1 MKLVIQSY
9 SLTQDQA
16 QHIAQLAGSST
27 VEAIESS
34 PYPAFRL
41 PNSHAV
47 SKDAVGAYCDEQ
59 NIDYA
64 YIDPAKQLSDFGL
77 VVMDMD
83 STLINIECIDEIA
96 DMLGIKHKVAEITE
110 RSMRGELDFAQSLR
124 ERVALLAGLD
134 QSALGRV
141 YEERLQLNPGAERM
155 LQTAH
160 AAGLKSLLVSGGFT
174 FFTERLQARLSLT
187 QAHANLLEIVDGKL
201 TGKVASSILDAQ
213 AKQDWLIKLRTELGL
228 RPDQVI
234 ALGDGANDLKM
245 LGEAGVGIAYHAK
258 PIVRQQAAYA
268 LTYVGLDG
276 LLNWFA

>member
-9 SLTQDQA
+9 SLTQDQV

-47 SKDAVGAYCDEQ
+47 SKDAVAAYCDEHS
-59 NIDYA
+59 IDYA

-268 LTYVGLDG
+268 LTHVGLDG

>member
-1 MKLVIQSY
+1 MKLVIQSHTL
-9 SLTQDQA
+9 SQQQV
-16 QHIAQLAGSST
+16 QHIAQLAGT
-27 VEAIESS
+27 DCIEAIESS

-41 PNSHAV
+41 L
-47 SKDAVGAYCDEQ
+47 DAAASPREMIGAYCEQ
-59 NIDYA
+59 HQIDHA
-64 YIDPAKQLSDFGL
+64 WIDPAKKLSDFGL
-77 VVMDMD
+77 LVMDMD

-96 DMLGIKHKVAEITE
+96 DMQGIKHKVAEITE

-141 YEERLQLNPGAERM
+141 YEERLRLNPGAERM
-155 LQTAH
+155 LQAAH

-174 FFTERLQARLSLT
+174 FFTERLQTRLNLT
-187 QAHANLLEIVDGKL
+187 QAHANVLEIVDGKL
-201 TGKVASSILDAQ
+201 TGKVASAILDAQ
-213 AKQDWLIKLRTELGL
+213 AKKDWLIKLRTELGL

-245 LGEAGVGIAYHAK
+245 LSEAGTGIAYHAK
-258 PIVRQQAAYA
+258 PIVRQQAGYA

>member
-1 MKLVIQSY
+1 MKLVIQSHTL
-9 SLTQDQA
+9 SQQQV
-16 QHIAQLAGSST
+16 QHIAQLAGT
-27 VEAIESS
+27 DRIEAIESS

-41 PNSHAV
+41 L
-47 SKDAVGAYCDEQ
+47 DAELSARDLIGAYCDQ
-59 NIDYA
+59 HDIDYA
-64 YIDPAKQLSDFGL
+64 YIDPAKKLSDFGL

-96 DMLGIKHKVAEITE
+96 DMQGIKHKVAEITE

-141 YEERLQLNPGAERM
+141 YEERLRLNPGAERM
-155 LQTAH
+155 LQAAH

-174 FFTERLQARLSLT
+174 FFTERLQTRLNLT
-187 QAHANLLEIVDGKL
+187 QAHANVLEIVDGKL
-201 TGKVASSILDAQ
+201 TGKVASEILDAQ
-213 AKQDWLIKLRTELGL
+213 AKKDWLIKLRTELGL

-245 LGEAGVGIAYHAK
+245 LVEAGVGIAYHAK
-258 PIVRQQAAYA
+258 PIVRQQAGYA
-268 LTYVGLDG
+268 LTHVGLDG